1 MNKLLSALIVGVFA
15 AGVAVAAD
23 APKPV
28 DLKPA
33 PAAMEAPKA
42 DAAPKAESGK
52 PAKKH
57 KKAKKAK
64 KSKKH
69 DAGMAK

>member
-1 MNKLLSALIVGVFA
+1 MNKLLSALIAGVFA
-15 AGVAVAAD
+15 TGVAVAAD

-33 PAAMEAPKA
+33 PAVQEAP
-42 DAAPKAESGK
+42 AAEAAK
-52 PAKKH
+52 PAKAT

-64 KSKKH
+64 KSKK
-69 DAGMAK
+69 AKKV

>member
-1 MNKLLSALIVGVFA
+1 MNKLLSALIVGLFA
-15 AGVAVAAD
+15 LGTAVAAD

-42 DAAPKAESGK
+42 DAASKADAPAK
-52 PAKKH
+52 PAKKVKKH
-57 KKAKKAK
+57 KKSRKAKKAV
-64 KSKKH
+64 
-69 DAGMAK
+69 

>member
-1 MNKLLSALIVGVFA
+1 MNKLLSALIAGVFA

-33 PAAMEAPKA
+33 PAAVEAPKA
-42 DAAPKAESGK
+42 DAAPKAEAAK
-52 PAKKH
+52 PAKKV
-57 KKAKKAK
+57 KKAKKGK
-64 KSKKH
+64 KASKH
-69 DAGMAK
+69 AA